1 MATAPPDARHALLSG
16 LIDDAGLFP
25 PASLPLE
32 EAAASHERSR
42 TGEHRFMLGRFI
54 CPASRLEQLRPF
66 VERSSEPWRISALL
80 DLPGEEIWHE
90 EVGRALEQV
99 RSFVKQTE
107 GAARVDLVETRPS
120 EAALDSAVLG
130 VRAFCEIFE
139 WNGLEAFPFLEIP
152 FRPSWKREVPTV
164 LEAFAGAPR
173 RMGAKLRCGGASAD
187 AFPSPEQVALFID
200 GCRRLGLPMK
210 ATAGLHHP
218 FRHLDP
224 ETGFTRHGFLNL
236 VTAAVFGR
244 EEEIV
249 ADQDGEHFSLSEQAL
264 RWRDLEAGPQAITA
278 TRRDLFISYGSCSF
292 VEPVADLV
300 VMGVL
305 PLARP

>member
-152 FRPSWKREVPTV
+152 FRSSWKREVPTV

-173 RMGAKLRCGGASAD
+173 RSRWRSSSMGAAASA
-187 AFPSPEQVALFID
+187 
-200 GCRRLGLPMK
+200 CR
-210 ATAGLHHP
+210 
-218 FRHLDP
+218 
-224 ETGFTRHGFLNL
+224 
-236 VTAAVFGR
+236 
-244 EEEIV
+244 
-249 ADQDGEHFSLSEQAL
+249 
-264 RWRDLEAGPQAITA
+264 
-278 TRRDLFISYGSCSF
+278 
-292 VEPVADLV
+292 
-300 VMGVL
+300 
-305 PLARP
+305 